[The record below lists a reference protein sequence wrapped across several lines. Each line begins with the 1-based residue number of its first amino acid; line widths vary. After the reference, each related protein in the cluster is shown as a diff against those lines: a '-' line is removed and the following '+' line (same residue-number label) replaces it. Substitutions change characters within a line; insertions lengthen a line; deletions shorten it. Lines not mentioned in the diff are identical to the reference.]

1 MKNFSFKANNGQAAP
16 GHKFDSRGGGLLLT
30 TGTFFQRHKIKEK
43 KEKSSAQQ
51 QQVHIN
57 RQRSMIAIMNSLDS

>member
-1 MKNFSFKANNGQAAP
+1 MA
-16 GHKFDSRGGGLLLT
+16 RLLLAT
-30 TGTFFQRHKIKEK
+30 NLTAGGRAAVNNWNLFSVPQKKEK

>member
-1 MKNFSFKANNGQAAP
+1 MA
-16 GHKFDSRGGGLLLT
+16 RLLLAT
-30 TGTFFQRHKIKEK
+30 NLTAGGRAAVNNWNLFSAPQKKKEK
-43 KEKSSAQQ
+43 NEKSSAQQ